1 MSSVMLWRPLVLGI
15 ICGALSAMV
24 RSQLT
29 NPISPSRSNAL
40 YGPVVVLDIEYGAPD
55 TTVCD
60 QLTQSWNC
68 FVGQK
73 PDMVLR

>member
-1 MSSVMLWRPLVLGI
+1 MSSIILWRPLVLGT
-15 ICGALSAMV
+15 ICDALSAMV
-24 RSQLT
+24 RGQLA
-29 NPISPSRSNAL
+29 NVPPSRSNAL

-68 FVGQK
+68 FVGRK
-73 PDMVLR
+73 PDMVL